1 MDIGTE
7 RGRNQDPAAPARWRV
22 TARPGDPERL
32 RAFLAEL
39 FPPAPAPTPTA
50 TPKPKP
56 KPTAIA
62 LSVLVQ
68 CVLVVAG
75 AWVLLERIPGRPAW
89 STVYGEDYWEFL
101 LQAIQ
106 YPWHLFIP
114 YNGYEQLVPRLVA
127 QFARYLPITEA
138 SRLFA
143 VTGAVIAAACGLFV
157 YHATAG
163 HIRSTSLRVLL
174 GAAVVLLPGAPME
187 IADSVTN
194 TLWYLLIAAFWALL
208 WRPRTRGGT
217 FAAAL
222 VAFAAA
228 ASNIMVVLLAPL
240 IAMRMFVLRR
250 PREHVASAGWLAGC
264 LIQVPGVLARHDA
277 RLSGTPATPHQALAF
292 YAHEVVLPSLGWH
305 FSLRLQALAGKM
317 TATLIVAVIVTTV
330 FAAIMVSQA
339 ANRPFAITAAVAG
352 FGFPVFSV
360 LVNRHVIPAARAAL
374 PWMEPAARYTA
385 LPIFLIECTAVLGA
399 DYLLRKRTARGAR
412 RPQAVTVAA
421 ILVVV
426 LGTGWLAD
434 FRYPG
439 YRSNAAWDWAPI
451 AAKWQRDCQRSGA
464 SKVREWVPVSFQ
476 VLPCGNMRL

>member
-7 RGRNQDPAAPARWRV
+7 RGRNQDPEAPARWRV

-32 RAFLAEL
+32 RAFLADL
-39 FPPAPAPTPTA
+39 FPPAPPPPRSQA
-50 TPKPKP
+50 TKLKPVA
-56 KPTAIA
+56 TG
-62 LSVLVQ
+62 LSVLVR
-68 CVLVVAG
+68 CVLVAAG
-75 AWVLLERIPGRPAW
+75 AGVLLERIPGRPAW
-89 STVYGEDYWEFL
+89 NTVYGEDYWEFL
-101 LQAIQ
+101 VQAIQ
-106 YPWHLFIP
+106 HPWHLFIP
-114 YNGYEQLVPRLVA
+114 YNGYEQLVPRIVA
-127 QFARYLPITEA
+127 QFARYLPIAEA
-138 SRLFA
+138 SRLLA

-163 HIRSTSLRVLL
+163 HVRSTPLRVLL

-208 WRPRTRGGT
+208 WRPRTRGGM

-240 IAMRMFVLRR
+240 IVMRLFVLRR

-277 RLSGTPATPHQALAF
+277 RLSGTPATPHQALDF
-292 YAHEVVLPSLGWH
+292 YAHDVVLPSLGWH
-305 FSLRLQALAGKM
+305 FSLRLQALAGQL
-317 TATLIVAVIVTTV
+317 TATLIVTIIVTAV
-330 FAAIMVSQA
+330 FAAFMVSQPP
-339 ANRPFAITAAVAG
+339 NRPFAVTAAVAG
-352 FGFPVFSV
+352 FAFPVFSV
-360 LVNRHVIPAARAAL
+360 LVNRHVIPAAKAAL
-374 PWMEPAARYTA
+374 PGMEPAARYTA

-399 DYLLRKRTARGAR
+399 DYLLRNRAAHGAR
-412 RPQAVTVAA
+412 RPQAVTAA
-421 ILVVV
+421 AVLVVV
-426 LGTGWLAD
+426 LGSGWLAD

-451 AAKWQRDCQRSGA
+451 AAKWQRDCQRSM
-464 SKVREWVPVSFQ
+464 VREWVPVSFQ
-476 VLPCGNMRL
+476 VLPCDNMRL